1 MPRVRGAGPRPVF
14 LDRSG
19 RRRRLVKIVGVGLGA
34 VLAASL
40 ALIVA
45 AVSTA
50 SPVHLP
56 GFPDIGLNAG
66 RTTGVTATPIPSGPT
81 RPGSGG
87 RTGPGPSAVPSSD
100 LGPTDTA
107 SPSASSKRGRVP
119 TQTPSHPTK
128 K

>member
-1 MPRVRGAGPRPVF
+1 VF

-19 RRRRLVKIVGVGLGA
+19 RRRRLVKAVGVGLGA
-34 VLAASL
+34 VLVASL

-66 RTTGVTATPIPSGPT
+66 HPAGVTATPTPSGPA
-81 RPGSGG
+81 RPGSDG
-87 RTGPGPSAVPSSD
+87 RAGPVPSASAIGDVVP
-100 LGPTDTA
+100 TATA
-107 SPSASSKRGRVP
+107 SPSGRSKPGRGP